1 MKAVYEYLAAH
12 PYYIPFVILNLCAIY
27 WVIRKVINDE
37 FGDDR
42 EDDDDD
48 DDDPYLPD
56 GPELDLPPG
65 VSLPVEPE
73 LVED

>member
-1 MKAVYEYLAAH
+1 MKTAVEYITNH
-12 PYYIPFVILNLCAIY
+12 PYYIPFILLNVYIIYRVIL
-27 WVIRKVINDE
+27 KVINDDL
-37 FGDDR
+37 GDDG

-48 DDDPYLPD
+48 DPHLPE